1 MSEEIIVL
9 MADLDDKSQELVCS
23 YYDVL
28 SQNGFNGK
36 QTKGLPYHI
45 SIATFSIDKEKDV
58 IKLMNRI
65 CDEIFSFSINICNIK
80 TFESGNVLYA
90 SLDSSQELLDLRN
103 KITIETKEDYSWVP
117 HITLLIDDSET
128 IKKALPI
135 VQKTFKPF
143 KAKITK
149 LHLCAFWPTREI
161 LSTKLWKII

>member
-1 MSEEIIVL
+1 MAEEIIVL
-9 MADLDDKSQELVCS
+9 MADLDDKSQELLSSC
-23 YYDVL
+23 YDVL

-45 SIATFSIDKEKDV
+45 SIATFSIDKEKDA
-58 IKLMNRI
+58 IKLMNKI
-65 CDEIFSFSINICNIK
+65 CDEISSFSIDISNIK

-90 SLDSSQELLDLRN
+90 SPDLSQELLDLRN

-117 HITLLIDDSET
+117 HITLLIDDSKT
-128 IKKALPI
+128 IEKSLTI
-135 VQKTFKPF
+135 VQKSFKPF

-161 LSTKLWKII
+161 LSTRL